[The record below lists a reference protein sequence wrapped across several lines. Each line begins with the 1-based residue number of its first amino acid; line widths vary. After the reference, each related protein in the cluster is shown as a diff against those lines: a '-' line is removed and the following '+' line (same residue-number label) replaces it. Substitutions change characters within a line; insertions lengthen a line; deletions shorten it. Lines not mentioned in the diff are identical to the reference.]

1 MKKYQRANRACYAG
15 ALAAVF
21 VSTVFAVSLQFF
33 KGDVL
38 DLALAGRMSDA
49 LRRTALLLVF
59 ILCEILFSFLYDLL
73 TAKFVTGCTGM
84 LKRDIF
90 KSILGRSYVRYK
102 AHPQGEYIAQ
112 YSTQADA
119 IRVSRF
125 RMLPHF
131 WEIVF
136 KIVFVSA
143 ALFLLDGRIAML
155 ALALLTTPLYLPK
168 LIEKPLQS
176 AQSEQLKAA
185 QAALAALQDWLSGF
199 EIIKNFSA
207 EQDILRQ
214 FDAVNGLAMD
224 KAFRNEAL
232 GAGSQLIT
240 TLMSYLSYF
249 LVLACSAWLVLTGD
263 FSAGDFFVAIGMIDQ
278 LSYPLIS
285 LAYTIRQLVAIRPAC
300 RAMEQFLAEGADDS
314 GAHPLPAVK
323 NDIRYRGVCFRYPG
337 SARPV
342 LQNVSFTLR
351 KGGRYLLQGP
361 SGCGKTTVINLL
373 LRYYNADAGEITVD
387 GVPLTR
393 YGSTYGCM
401 TVVRQDAVLFRGTL
415 RSNLTLHRDI
425 PDSRLFRV
433 PEQVGLGRF
442 AAREALDMPIAENGG
457 NLSGGEKKR
466 VCLARALLRDTDV
479 LILDEPLANLDEA
492 AARRIEDLLLS
503 IRGRLLLVVSHQ
515 FTPEKLCRFDAV
527 LRLGSQ

>member
-176 AQSEQLKAA
+176 AQSE
-185 QAALAALQDWLSGF
+185 
-199 EIIKNFSA
+199 
-207 EQDILRQ
+207 
-214 FDAVNGLAMD
+214 
-224 KAFRNEAL
+224 
-232 GAGSQLIT
+232 
-240 TLMSYLSYF
+240 
-249 LVLACSAWLVLTGD
+249 
-263 FSAGDFFVAIGMIDQ
+263 
-278 LSYPLIS
+278 
-285 LAYTIRQLVAIRPAC
+285 
-300 RAMEQFLAEGADDS
+300 
-314 GAHPLPAVK
+314 
-323 NDIRYRGVCFRYPG
+323 
-337 SARPV
+337 
-342 LQNVSFTLR
+342 
-351 KGGRYLLQGP
+351 
-361 SGCGKTTVINLL
+361 
-373 LRYYNADAGEITVD
+373 
-387 GVPLTR
+387 
-393 YGSTYGCM
+393 
-401 TVVRQDAVLFRGTL
+401 
-415 RSNLTLHRDI
+415 
-425 PDSRLFRV
+425 
-433 PEQVGLGRF
+433 
-442 AAREALDMPIAENGG
+442 
-457 NLSGGEKKR
+457 
-466 VCLARALLRDTDV
+466 
-479 LILDEPLANLDEA
+479 
-492 AARRIEDLLLS
+492 
-503 IRGRLLLVVSHQ
+503 
-515 FTPEKLCRFDAV
+515 
-527 LRLGSQ
+527 